1 MLSLIT
7 FKPLFNSLLNDRSLG
22 VVLSLI
28 TFKPHQAEVL
38 EESSL
43 GVVLSL
49 ITFKQGYLTDVY
61 IEEFGSSAIFNY
73 F

>member
-7 FKPLFNSLLNDRSLG
+7 FKRPCKRKIKQHGLGVVLSLITFKLKTSLGMYEYSLG

-28 TFKPHQAEVL
+28 TFK
-38 EESSL
+38 
-43 GVVLSL
+43 L
-49 ITFKQGYLTDVY
+49 IVAFRFRNQ
-61 IEEFGSSAIFNY
+61 FGSSAIFNY